1 MSKQLKI
8 DSNDFEVSFVEQ
20 AKKCLPLLKKKL
32 QLEEFTAK
40 INKEDL
46 FLFNAEGKA
55 QVGWK
60 EINNYQAT
68 STNVKNTT
76 QNLLEYFF
84 ESRTDYEKDELK
96 L

>member
-1 MSKQLKI
+1 MSKQQKQ
-8 DSNDFEVSFVEQ
+8 DSNDFWKLVSVETSLKQQQCLPFVEETLTIR
-20 AKKCLPLLKKKL
+20 KFK
-32 QLEEFTAK
+32 AK

-76 QNLLEYFF
+76 QNLLE
-84 ESRTDYEKDELK
+84 
-96 L
+96 